1 MNETNDMNDPRDIFQ
16 RAVAQT
22 ESIIAAVRKDQAG
35 LPTPCDE
42 WDVRTLVSH
51 MAGGVIRVALVG
63 EGADALS
70 LPPFA
75 ELADNPAGDP
85 PAGPA
90 GDPAVNPA
98 PGWAPAYRAA
108 VARAAA
114 AWADDTKLDAM
125 FAVPWGKVPGRVALA
140 GYVREVLAHGW
151 DLAVAT
157 GQETELDQ
165 ELGAFAL
172 EVSKRSLPASGRD
185 GIPFG
190 PVVNVPASARTYA
203 KLAGWLGRTPQD
215 R

>member
-1 MNETNDMNDPRDIFQ
+1 MNEMNSLNDPREIFG

-22 ESIIAAVRKDQAG
+22 ESIIAAVRQDQAG

-42 WDVRTLVSH
+42 WDVRTLASH
-51 MAGGVIRVALVG
+51 MVGVVIRVALVG
-63 EGADALS
+63 EGADALGVS
-70 LPPFA
+70 PFA
-75 ELADNPAGDP
+75 ELADDPAGDQQ
-85 PAGPA
+85 
-90 GDPAVNPA
+90 
-98 PGWAPAYRAA
+98 PGWAAAYRAA

-114 AWADDTKLDAM
+114 AWADDAKLDAM

-172 EVSKRSLPASGRD
+172 AVAKRSLPAGGRD

-190 PVVNVPASARTYA
+190 PVVEVPAGAGTYTQ
-203 KLAGWLGRTPQD
+203 LAAWLGRTPQE